1 MQGNSEDHLQ
11 QLIQMILDGKSFS
24 VIRPSDG
31 EFHVLSN
38 CTLTNIDNWTFQA
51 GGLLQ
56 QDLMAA
62 VSTTHPNLFIG
73 IPCNHCSKQ
82 MCSIYKSVLQIPKDH
97 ITYANLFCNSNWN
110 PFISFLKS
118 YTKGFY
124 VVTSGEKDTSEFS
137 ILGRYAIDPYLV
149 NQWDTRR
156 EDETRKLFEWIS
168 TKKNNLILFCAG
180 PLAKVWIANLVQVYP
195 ENTYL
200 DVGSVLDSFLKGT
213 TNRHYAFNDGNEL
226 TRAICDLSIE

>member
-1 MQGNSEDHLQ
+1 MQGNSEAHLQ
-11 QLIQMILDGKSFS
+11 QVIQMIQDEVPFS

-38 CTLTNIDNWTFQA
+38 RTLTNIDKWTFQS

-56 QDLMAA
+56 QDLMRA
-62 VSTTHPNLFIG
+62 VCTSHPNLFIG
-73 IPCNHCSKQ
+73 IPCNHCSRQ
-82 MCSIYKSVLQIPKDH
+82 MCSIYKSVLQVPKDH
-97 ITYANLFCNSNWN
+97 ITYANLFCNSNWK

-124 VVTSGEKDTSEFS
+124 VVTSGEKETNEFS
-137 ILGRYAIDPYLV
+137 ILGRYLIDPYLV

-156 EDETRKLFEWIS
+156 DIETPKLFEWIS
-168 TKKNNLILFCAG
+168 SKKNQLILFCAG

-195 ENTYL
+195 DNIYL
-200 DVGSVLDSFLKGT
+200 DIGSVLDLYLKGT
-213 TNRHYAFNDGNEL
+213 TNRHYAFSDNNEL